1 MPRLW
6 AVTLRS
12 LRVLRT
18 HWNSLAGG
26 CRTAPATWGRREALP
41 ASLGQAVCGSRRR
54 KANAHPAAQRGREK
68 QAVAGLRAEQ
78 KQGVTKAKG
87 KAQECIKGAKTEV
100 SWRRTLAFVRLLH

>member
-1 MPRLW
+1 M
-6 AVTLRS
+6 AA
-12 LRVLRT
+12 
-18 HWNSLAGG
+18 AGG
-26 CRTAPATWGRREALP
+26 KQTR
-41 ASLGQAVCGSRRR
+41 GSRRR

-68 QAVAGLRAEQ
+68 QAVAGLHAEQ